1 MSRPIVVTACMAQS
15 SESGHP
21 LGDHGPWHLRAGEGA
36 VHSIITGPPLTAMTV
51 ESVSPRYRVGW
62 TARSGHQP
70 GEPSTP
76 AAVRCRIPPEDSA
89 GIRPIVLQNYFGRL
103 SGQH

>member
-1 MSRPIVVTACMAQS
+1 MAP
-15 SESGHP
+15 GRF
-21 LGDHGPWHLRAGEGA
+21 RA
-36 VHSIITGPPLTAMTV
+36 ITGPPLTAMTV

-89 GIRPIVLQNYFGRL
+89 METPRQGRVERRL
-103 SGQH
+103 AAILVADVSDCSVPSRILGHSGSIGFELEER